1 MPKYKP
7 KPAPKFELG
16 PKKKGSPKYMKVVVP
31 KKAKVPTT
39 TIQIKFEVK
48 GKKGVNTFD
57 LKVPA
62 DKWAK
67 LKTPAAKKKYVK
79 NQIAKKISTAPER
92 VLVKSI
98 KPLPK
103 KKVKKA

>member
-1 MPKYKP
+1 MSGPKL
-7 KPAPKFELG
+7 KPAPAFELREKG
-16 PKKKGSPKYMKVVVP
+16 KGSPKYIKVVTP
-31 KKAKVPTT
+31 KKVKIATT
-39 TIQIKFEVK
+39 TIQVKYEVK
-48 GKKGVNTFD
+48 GKKGLNTFD

-79 NQIAKKISTAPER
+79 NQIAKKISTDPER
-92 VLVKSI
+92 VLVKSF

-103 KKVKKA
+103 KKA

>member
-7 KPAPKFELG
+7 KPAPAFELRE
-16 PKKKGSPKYMKVVVP
+16 KGKVSPKYIKVVTPV
-31 KKAKVPTT
+31 KAKVPTT
-39 TIQIKFEVK
+39 KIQVKFSVK

-67 LKTPAAKKKYVK
+67 LKTPAEKKKYVK
-79 NQIAKKISTAPER
+79 NEIAKQIEVTPDK
-92 VLVKSI
+92 VLVKSF

-103 KKVKKA
+103 KKEKKA